1 MTDKIKQK
9 KVLQV
14 KNVRTSEKASKA
26 KQKTLELEI
35 RTDERSLSQSVDL
48 ETTAS
53 RVSESLHEVSTPNT
67 KLDQDANN
75 YCHSTEGRTLLKNSR
90 SIMF

>member
-1 MTDKIKQK
+1 ME
-9 KVLQV
+9 
-14 KNVRTSEKASKA
+14 NVSTSRKASKA

-35 RTDERSLSQSVDL
+35 RTDERSLSQSADL

-53 RVSESLHEVSTPNT
+53 RESLHEVSTPHT
-67 KLDQDANN
+67 KLDQGANN
-75 YCHSTEGRTLLKNSR
+75 YCHSTEDRTLLKNSK